1 MFTVQVSSAA
11 DLLDEK
17 AVSEKNK
24 RLQENLQK
32 SQSRGREAIR
42 GQLAKQKFQK
52 LLKELSALDR
62 EERIARCK
70 ALIVC
75 MIILL

>member
-32 SQSRGREAIR
+32 SQSRGKEAIR
-42 GQLAKQKFQK
+42 RQLAKQK